1 MHHIKA
7 AITAQSGKP
16 RLGKGFSPD
25 ELKEA
30 GIDNGDAR
38 RLKIPVDRK
47 RRSSHE
53 DNIVALKGHFEKL
66 QAAKPAKTVAS
77 PKPKEKKAKN

>member
-30 GIDNGDAR
+30 GLNAGDSR
-38 RLKIPVDRK
+38 TLKIPVDRK

-53 DNIVALKGHFEKL
+53 ENIEALKSHFEKA
-66 QAAKPAKTVAS
+66 QATKPAKPKAVA
-77 PKPKEKKAKN
+77 KPKEKKAKN